1 MRALPWLPPGEVSL
15 PSAVGPAALPVET
28 RLYIALLEWRLFC
41 AEAEITVL
49 KNRARRVL
57 AGATPVSP
65 KWRQY
70 RSTDTGSARLR
81 HLALLMDAAD
91 QSPTERWGRE
101 LRATMEWEQN
111 RP

>member
-1 MRALPWLPPGEVSL
+1 MSGLPPREISL

-41 AEAEITVL
+41 AEAEIKVWR
-49 KNRARRVL
+49 NRARAVL

-101 LRATMEWEQN
+101 LRATMEWEQH